1 MLWNIIFVSYDD
13 HQDGRR
19 YYRGTPRLAR
29 LIDDVGRDEPIT
41 SVRLFR
47 EIEDPAVREIF
58 DPDHCFIVFET
69 ITLFYSIEKKL
80 MRINNIEQPPTIIMQ
95 RSANQRDVTH
105 YCNQQMRPNEPF
117 VLRMLN
123 TDNLS
128 VHALI
133 ELLYTKRAWGTRN
146 QGFASY
152 LFLLVSL
159 LPILPIDGLPDDF
172 VDNDDVG

>member
-1 MLWNIIFVSYDD
+1 MLWNIIFVSYND

-58 DPDHCFIVFET
+58 DDDHCFIVFET

-105 YCNQQMRPNEPF
+105 YCNQQMRPNEPV
-117 VLRMLN
+117 VLRMQN

-128 VHALI
+128 VYALI
-133 ELLYTKRAWGTRN
+133 ELLYITGAWGTRN
-146 QGFASY
+146 QRFAAY
-152 LFLLVSL
+152 LFEHVIL
-159 LPILPIDGLPDDF
+159 LPLVLIDDHPDDF
-172 VDNDDVG
+172 DDNDDVG